1 MAKFRL
7 TTPDGAVYSVE
18 APDETA
24 AMSALSSL
32 YKGKLPEQKPPSN
45 MGFGGRE
52 QREADP
58 TPEDMRAAYQEQAR
72 GARER
77 MNPIAA
83 KLDTFARGV
92 ARAVPFMD
100 DIAAA
105 GDYYL
110 LGKGASYQDA
120 LARQR
125 GMNAADDADRPALS
139 YGGQIAGAIPLPGAA
154 LANSGMKGAAL
165 VGAGYGALSGAGA
178 GDSLADRARM
188 AATGAAFGGVAGP
201 VAQKAVQ
208 GAGLALG
215 YLGDRVGAIRSIA
228 RGIGSPE
235 DEAAARIG
243 RAFKAD
249 SGTGI
254 SPGAFEAAQQQGVP
268 LIAADAG
275 GETVRAL
282 ARSAANT
289 SPVAREALGAA
300 TDAQYYSQAPRMRGF
315 MLDMAGSGGDVE
327 GTREAMKAAAKAANA
342 PLYRKAEA
350 EGANGIWHE
359 GLSQLMQAPEVV
371 AAVKAAERT
380 GANKA
385 AATGFKAARNPFVD
399 DGSGMMALRVN
410 PDGSTARPTLAFWD
424 MVKQNLDD
432 AIGRYQR
439 SGDMGA
445 ARDATMLKR
454 QLVSYLDEAA
464 PTYAAA
470 RAGAAKAFGA
480 EDALDAGAKF
490 VSSNM
495 PNIDAR
501 KAFAKMSEP
510 ERKLFQDGFA
520 SELANKIESLSDKR
534 DVINSIFGSPK
545 AREKVE
551 IALGPAR
558 MKEFE
563 VRLRLE
569 DIMTQTRRAV
579 QGNSTTARQLIEAG
593 IAGGAANTMAT
604 GDYSPGNFALGAALG
619 GMARQGVAKVDA
631 RVAAR
636 VGDMLASSDPRVVE
650 KAVRAAANTRDF
662 TKLLDAVQAGLV
674 KSAAQQSGDID
685 PFDESPPLA
694 TRK

>member
-18 APDETA
+18 APDENA
-24 AMSALSSL
+24 AMNALASL
-32 YKGKLPEQKPPSN
+32 YRGKMPEAPPPAEN
-45 MGFGGRE
+45 MGFGTRE
-52 QREADP
+52 QREAEP
-58 TPEDMRAAYQEQAR
+58 SREQMKAAYQEQAR
-72 GARER
+72 GQRER

-83 KLDTFARGV
+83 KVDTFARGV

-105 GDYYL
+105 GDHYL
-110 LGKGASYQDA
+110 LGKGASYQEA
-120 LARQR
+120 LDRQR
-125 GMNAADDADRPALS
+125 GMNAADDADRPVAS

-154 LANSGMKGAAL
+154 LANSGMKGAAM

-178 GDSLADRARM
+178 GDGLADRARM

-201 VAQKAVQ
+201 LAQKAVQ
-208 GAGLALG
+208 GVGIATG
-215 YLGDRVGAIRSIA
+215 YLGDRIGALRSIA

-235 DEAAARIG
+235 NEAATRIG

-249 SGTGI
+249 GGAGI
-254 SPGAFEAAQQQGVP
+254 PPGSFEAAQQQGVP

-289 SPVAREALGAA
+289 SPVAREALEAA
-300 TDAQYYSQAPRMRGF
+300 TDARYVAQAPRMRDF
-315 MLDMAGSGGDVE
+315 ALNMAGSAGDRE
-327 GTREAMKAAAKAANA
+327 GTRDALKAAARAANA
-342 PLYRKAEA
+342 PLYRQAEM

-371 AAVKAAERT
+371 AAVKAAEKT

-385 AATGFKAARNPFVD
+385 AVNGFKAVRNPFVED
-399 DGSGMMALRVN
+399 ANGMMALRIN
-410 PDGSTARPTLAFWD
+410 ADGSPARPTLGFWD

-445 ARDATMLKR
+445 SRDATLLKK

-464 PTYAAA
+464 PTYAMA
-470 RAGAAKAFGA
+470 RAGAARAFGA
-480 EDALDAGAKF
+480 EDALDAGAQF
-490 VSSNM
+490 VTSNL

-501 KAFAKMSEP
+501 KAIAKMSDP

-520 SELANKIESLSDKR
+520 SELANKIDSLSDRR

-551 IALGPAR
+551 IALGPANA
-558 MKEFE
+558 KEFE
-563 VRLRLE
+563 IRLRLE
-569 DIMTQTRRAV
+569 DIMSKTRRAV

-593 IAGGAANTMAT
+593 IAGGAANTMVT
-604 GDYSPGNFALGAALG
+604 GDYSPQNFALGAALG

-636 VGDMLASSDPRVVE
+636 VGEMLASSDPRVVA

-662 TKLLDAVQAGLV
+662 TKLLDAVQAGLT
-674 KSAAQQSGDID
+674 KAGAQQSADYATED
-685 PFDESPPLA
+685 PPPL
-694 TRK
+694 TIRK